1 MTRILLAYIL
11 SDPRMDTAQVRPSS
25 ESTVTPGT
33 QRSASGIEVAPDLRI
48 SSAVSTN
55 TAAGDLESC
64 CALRPTEVT
73 CTLNSSSTP
82 TFVKSSV
89 GAPTCCAHAA
99 ATRLTATSGGR
110 SVFIAALSAGNGGRV
125 RLLLHRAP
133 TRQRRLPD
141 LQTPAAGGPGS
152 IHLMDLRRHS
162 SNTFRFGH

>member
-48 SSAVSTN
+48 SSPVSTN

-64 CALRPTEVT
+64 CALRPTDVT

-82 TFVKSSV
+82 TLVKSSV

-99 ATRLTATSGGR
+99 ASRLTAASGRR
-110 SVFIAALSAGNGGRV
+110 SVFIAGLSAGYTGSL
-125 RLLLHRAP
+125 RLLLRSEE
-133 TRQRRLPD
+133 RRVGS
-141 LQTPAAGGPGS
+141 AGRS
-152 IHLMDLRRHS
+152 R
-162 SNTFRFGH
+162 